1 MKKLSILLHLMVIA
15 TAIGMGSCSSF
26 SSEPVLKTEVDTV
39 SFYFGLARA
48 DGIKNYLTMQAGI
61 DTAHMEAFY
70 KGFRDGAENYGPEKV
85 AYAEGLRIAH
95 LINNQWV
102 DNVNKDLFMG
112 DSGRSINRQALLAG
126 FYNAVKKSD
135 AVQITH
141 AQTQSQL
148 MMSKLRE
155 EYRKE
160 KFAASMLANEQFLS
174 NNKNK
179 EGVRTTE
186 SGLQY
191 KIITKGRGE
200 LPGER
205 STVKV
210 NYKGT
215 LIDGTEF
222 DSSSKNNTPS
232 TFRVN
237 QVIKGWSEA
246 LKMMSAG
253 SRWELYIPHELG
265 YGSTGQ
271 GAKIPPYSTLIFDVE
286 LVEVEAEK

>member
-1 MKKLSILLHLMVIA
+1 MKKLSILNLIVAVTTM
-15 TAIGMGSCSSF
+15 GMGSCSSF
-26 SSEPVLKTEVDTV
+26 TADPVLKTEVDTM

-61 DTAHMEAFY
+61 DTMYMEAFY
-70 KGFRDGAENYGPEKV
+70 KGFRDGAKNYGPEEV
-85 AYAEGLRIAH
+85 AYAEGMRIAH

-102 DNVNKDLFMG
+102 ENVSKDLFMS
-112 DSGRSINRQALLAG
+112 DSSRSINRKALLAG
-126 FYNAVKKSD
+126 FYNAVKTSD
-135 AVQITH
+135 AAQIMQ
-141 AQTQSQL
+141 AQTQSQV
-148 MMSKLRE
+148 MMNKIRE

-160 KFAASMLANEQFLS
+160 KFAENILANERFLS

-179 EGVRTTE
+179 EGVKTTE

-191 KIITKGRGE
+191 KIITEGRGE

-205 STVKV
+205 SIVNV

-222 DSSSKNNTPS
+222 DSSSKNNKPA

-246 LKMMSAG
+246 LKMMPVG
-253 SRWELYIPHELG
+253 SRWELYIPHEIG
-265 YGSTGQ
+265 YGSLGQ

-286 LVEVEAEK
+286 LVGVEPEK